1 MTLKLETVRKAL
13 AGRYQVERV
22 LGHGGMATVF
32 QATSPRHPQPVAI
45 KVLHPEFAATLV
57 ADRFH
62 REISILAQLDHPNIL
77 PLLESEEAGRLI
89 FYVMP
94 YAEGA
99 SLRGRLETTT
109 WLDVDDA
116 VDISRDVAAAL
127 DYAHE
132 HNVVHRDVKPENIM
146 FDEGRARVGDFGVAR
161 AIVKAGGERISSSGL
176 VVGTP
181 AYMSPEQAAGAS
193 TLDGRSDI
201 YSLGCVVYEM
211 LIGEPPFTGRTAQA
225 IMARQV
231 RQPPPSLRVVRRE
244 LAEHVERA
252 VHKALAKSPNER
264 QQTAAEFV
272 HELGAAAVT

>member
-13 AGRYQVERV
+13 AGRYQLERV

-32 QATSPRHPQPVAI
+32 QATSPRHPRPVAI

-62 REISILAQLDHPNIL
+62 REINILAQLDHPNIL

-99 SLRGRLETTT
+99 SLRGRLEATT
-109 WLDVDDA
+109 WLDVDEA
-116 VDISRDVAAAL
+116 VDISRDVAAAV

-146 FDEGRARVGDFGVAR
+146 FDEGRAKVCDFGVAR

-193 TLDGRSDI
+193 TLNGRSDI

-225 IMARQV
+225 IMARHV
-231 RQPPPSLRVVRRE
+231 RQSPPSLRVVRNE
-244 LAEHVERA
+244 LAEPVERA
-252 VHKALAKSPNER
+252 VHKALAKSPDER
-264 QQTAAEFV
+264 QQTASEFV
-272 HELGAAAVT
+272 HELEAAAVT